1 MTNENMM
8 LYASIFIVMLVA
20 SLYLLFWYR
29 DTQNLKKTAA
39 SSPTV
44 KPQNEAS
51 LPLRLQA
58 YERLVLL
65 TERISLPN
73 LITRLPA
80 GDLTVRQYQI
90 VLAEQIKAEYDHN
103 ITQQIYVEP
112 ASWQALQKL
121 REQNLFIINQLAQIL
136 PSDGKG
142 TELARSIA
150 ELLNREPN
158 ASLHPKVL
166 EALNYEAK
174 KLM

>member
-1 MTNENMM
+1 MYNDTMM
-8 LYASIFIVMLVA
+8 LYAAVFIVMLVA

-29 DTQNLKKTAA
+29 DNRNLRENALPADGAK
-39 SSPTV
+39 V
-44 KPQNEAS
+44 PQGPS
-51 LPLRLQA
+51 LQLRLQA

-65 TERISLPN
+65 TERISLPS

-80 GDLTVRQYQI
+80 GDLTVRQYQS
-90 VLAEQIKAEYDHN
+90 VLTEHVRAEFEHN
-103 ITQQIYVEP
+103 ITQQIYVES

-121 REQNLFIINQLAQIL
+121 REQNLFIINQLAQTL
-136 PSDGKG
+136 PADGKG
-142 TELARSIA
+142 SDLARSIA
-150 ELLNREPN
+150 ELLNQEPN